1 MKKDKN
7 KEKDTM
13 TFSEDIPQ
21 NTKKTIKRLMSQLKT
36 QSKKLI
42 IVGISSLLSSAAYAI
57 IPLIV
62 GSAINNLVKA
72 IRNFDGS
79 VSVLSMVTDALAMP
93 VLMLVLASIFSS
105 FLSYVQQYIIS
116 SIGENLTLSLRK
128 EISKKLNRLPLKY
141 FDSHK
146 TGDIMSRVTNDLEKV
161 SLVMQVGFM
170 QFISSCF
177 TIVLTIISMLIL
189 NLKLSL
195 LIFIFLG
202 ISASATN
209 YVSSLSQR
217 YYAEN
222 YAAMGDLS
230 GKIEEVYSGNR
241 IIKVFNKQEDI
252 IEEVTELNK
261 KQFEAN
267 RRAQFVDFA
276 IYPTI
281 RFLSQLGFVT
291 TAIVGGIMTLNGQ
304 ISLGGIMTLNG
315 QISLGG
321 IQAFLQYVNQV
332 SEPVTQASY
341 VIMSLQSA
349 IAGAERVFELLDEE
363 EEISDNKFNE
373 LSFNEHPISM
383 GKVDFKNVK
392 FGYTAEKTLIKDLN
406 LEVKPN
412 EMVAIV
418 GPTGGGKTTLINLI
432 MRFYELNEGTISI
445 DGINI
450 KDIPRNT
457 LRRQIGM
464 VLQDT
469 WLFEGTIAEN
479 IAYGRMDATREEI
492 IAAAKAASCDHF
504 IRTLEHGYDTVISSE
519 TSNVSQGQMQLLTIA
534 RAMLTNPTI
543 MILDEATSSVDTR
556 TEVEIQK
563 ALSRLM
569 KDKTSFVIAH
579 RLSTIQNADMILV
592 VKDGDI
598 VERGNH
604 ENLLAQNGFYASL
617 YYSQFEVAN

>member
-7 KEKDTM
+7 IEKDT
-13 TFSEDIPQ
+13 TIFSEDIPQ
-21 NTKKTIKRLMSQLKT
+21 NTKKTIKRLMRRLKT
-36 QSKKLI
+36 QNKKLI
-42 IVGISSLLSSAAYAI
+42 FVGISALFSSASYAI
-57 IPLIV
+57 MPLIV
-62 GSAINNLVKA
+62 GSAINNLVNA

-79 VSVLSMVTDALAMP
+79 VSVLSMVTNALAMP
-93 VLMLVLASIFSS
+93 VLMLVLTSIISS

-189 NLKLSL
+189 NQKLSL

-202 ISASATN
+202 ISAIATN

-281 RFLSQLGFVT
+281 RFLSQLGFVA
-291 TAIVGGIMTLNGQ
+291 TAIV
-304 ISLGGIMTLNG
+304 GGIMTLNG

-349 IAGAERVFELLDEE
+349 IAGAERVFDLLDEE
-363 EEISDNKFNE
+363 EEISDNKINE

-598 VERGNH
+598 VEKGNH

>member
-7 KEKDTM
+7 KNTKA
-13 TFSEDIPQ
+13 FSEDIPK
-21 NTKKTIKRLMSQLKT
+21 NTKKTIKRLMKRLKT
-36 QSKKLI
+36 QNKKLI
-42 IVGISSLLSSAAYAI
+42 IVGMLVLLSSVFYAV
-57 IPLIV
+57 IPLMV
-62 GSAINNLVKA
+62 GLAINNLVYA
-72 IRNFDGS
+72 ISNFDKS
-79 VSVLSMVTDALAMP
+79 VSVVSIVTKALSMP
-93 VLMLVLASIFSS
+93 VLTLVIISMVNS
-105 FLSYVQQYIIS
+105 FLSYIQQYIVS
-116 SIGENLTLSLRK
+116 SVGENLTLSLRK
-128 EISKKLNRLPLKY
+128 DISKKINKLPLKY

-146 TGDIMSRVTNDLEKV
+146 KGDVMSRVTNDLEKV

-177 TIVLTIISMLIL
+177 TIILTIISMLIL

-195 LIFIFLG
+195 IIFIFIG
-202 ISASATN
+202 ISAIATN

-217 YYAEN
+217 YYAYN
-222 YAAMGDLS
+222 FDAMGQLS

-241 IIKVFNKQEDI
+241 IIKIFNQQEDI
-252 IEEVTELNK
+252 IQEVTELNK

-267 RRAQFVDFA
+267 RKAQFVDFA

-281 RFLSQLGFVT
+281 RLLSQLGFVA
-291 TAIVGGIMTLNGQ
+291 TAIIGGIMTLNGH
-304 ISLGGIMTLNG
+304 ISLGA
-315 QISLGG
+315 

-363 EEISDNKFNE
+363 EEIADIKINKS
-373 LSFNEHPISM
+373 LFNEHTISK

-392 FGYTAEKTLIKDLN
+392 FGYTDEKTLIKNLN

-412 EMVAIV
+412 EIVAIV

-432 MRFYELNEGTISI
+432 MRFYELNGGYISI

-450 KDIPRNT
+450 NEIPRNT

-479 IAYGRMDATREEI
+479 IAYGNRDATREEI
-492 IAAAKAASCDHF
+492 IAAAKAACCDHF
-504 IRTLEHGYDTVISSE
+504 IRTLEHGYDTVISGE
-519 TSNVSQGQMQLLTIA
+519 TSNISQGQMQLLTIA

-598 VERGNH
+598 VERGSH
-604 ENLLAQNGFYASL
+604 DNLIEQNGFYASL

>member
-1 MKKDKN
+1 MKKDKVV
-7 KEKDTM
+7 
-13 TFSEDIPQ
+13 FSEDIPQ
-21 NTKKTIKRLMSQLKT
+21 NTKKTIKRLIKALKV
-36 QSKKLI
+36 QNKKLI
-42 IVGISSLLSSAAYAI
+42 IVGILTIFSSIFYTI
-57 IPLIV
+57 IPLMI
-62 GSAINNLVKA
+62 GLAINNLVSA
-72 IRNFDGS
+72 ISNFDKS
-79 VSVLSMVTDALAMP
+79 TNILEVVVQALTKP
-93 VLMLVLASIFSS
+93 ILVLILISIISS
-105 FLSYVQQYIIS
+105 ILSYIQQYIIS
-116 SIGENLTLSLRK
+116 SVGENLTLSLR
-128 EISKKLNRLPLKY
+128 EDISKKINKLPLKH

-146 TGDIMSRVTNDLEKV
+146 KGDVMSRVTNDLEKV

-177 TIVLTIISMLIL
+177 TIIFTIISMLIL
-189 NLKLSL
+189 NVKLSL
-195 LIFIFLG
+195 LIFIFIG
-202 ISASATN
+202 ISSIATN
-209 YVSSLSQR
+209 YVSKLSQR
-217 YYAEN
+217 YYAYN
-222 YAAMGDLS
+222 FNAMGQLS
-230 GKIEEVYSGNR
+230 GKIEEVYSGNN
-241 IIKVFNKQEDI
+241 IIKIFNKQNDV

-267 RRAQFVDFA
+267 KRAQFVDFA

-281 RFLSQLGFVT
+281 RFLNQLGFVV
-291 TAIVGGIMTLNGQ
+291 TAIVGGIMT
-304 ISLGGIMTLNG
+304 ING

-332 SEPVTQASY
+332 SEPITQASY

-363 EEISDNKFNE
+363 EEIADSKLNE
-373 LSFNEHPISM
+373 SLLDKCPISK
-383 GKVDFKNVK
+383 GKVEFKNVK
-392 FGYTAEKTLIKDLN
+392 FGYTDEKTLIKNLN
-406 LEVKPN
+406 LQVNPN

-432 MRFYELNEGTISI
+432 MRFYELKAGSILI
-445 DGINI
+445 DGVNI
-450 KDIPRNT
+450 KEIPRNI

-479 IAYGRMDATREEI
+479 IAYGNRDATREEI
-492 IAAAKAASCDHF
+492 IAAAKAACCDHF

-519 TSNVSQGQMQLLTIA
+519 TANISQGQMQLLTIA

-556 TEVEIQK
+556 TEIEIQK

-598 VERGNH
+598 VERGIH
-604 ENLLAQNGFYASL
+604 KTLLEQNGFYASL

>member
-1 MKKDKN
+1 MKKDK
-7 KEKDTM
+7 KKKKDTKA
-13 TFSEDIPQ
+13 FSEDIPK
-21 NTKKTIKRLMSQLKT
+21 NTKKTIKRLMERLKT
-36 QSKKLI
+36 QNKKLI
-42 IVGISSLLSSAAYAI
+42 IVGILVLLSSVFYAV
-57 IPLIV
+57 IPLMV
-62 GSAINNLVKA
+62 GLAINNLVYA
-72 IRNFDGS
+72 ISNFDKSES
-79 VSVLSMVTDALAMP
+79 VVSIVTQALAMP
-93 VLMLVLASIFSS
+93 VLTLVIISMINS
-105 FLSYVQQYIIS
+105 FLSYIQQYIVS
-116 SIGENLTLSLRK
+116 SVGENLTLSLRND
-128 EISKKLNRLPLKY
+128 ISKKINKLPLKY

-146 TGDIMSRVTNDLEKV
+146 KGDVMSRVTNDLEKV

-177 TIVLTIISMLIL
+177 TIILTIISMIIL
-189 NLKLSL
+189 NLRLSL
-195 LIFIFLG
+195 IIFIFIG
-202 ISASATN
+202 ISAIATN

-217 YYAEN
+217 YYAYN
-222 YAAMGDLS
+222 FHAMGQLS

-241 IIKVFNKQEDI
+241 IIKIFNQQEDI
-252 IEEVTELNK
+252 IQEVTELNK

-267 RRAQFVDFA
+267 RKAQFVDFA

-281 RFLSQLGFVT
+281 RLLSQLGFVA
-291 TAIVGGIMTLNGQ
+291 TAIIGGIMTLNGH
-304 ISLGGIMTLNG
+304 ISLGA
-315 QISLGG
+315 

-363 EEISDNKFNE
+363 EEIADIKINQS
-373 LSFNEHPISM
+373 LFNEHTISK

-392 FGYTAEKTLIKDLN
+392 FGYTDEKTLIKNLN

-412 EMVAIV
+412 EIVAIV

-432 MRFYELNEGTISI
+432 MRFYELNGGYISI

-450 KDIPRNT
+450 NEIPRNT

-479 IAYGRMDATREEI
+479 IAYGNRDATREEI
-492 IAAAKAASCDHF
+492 IAAAKAACCDHF
-504 IRTLEHGYDTVISSE
+504 IRTLEHGYDTVISGE
-519 TSNVSQGQMQLLTIA
+519 TSNISQGQMQLLTIA

-598 VERGNH
+598 VERGSH
-604 ENLLAQNGFYASL
+604 DNLIEQNGFYASL

>member
-21 NTKKTIKRLMSQLKT
+21 NTKKTIKRLMRQLKT
-36 QSKKLI
+36 QNKKLI
-42 IVGISSLLSSAAYAI
+42 FVGISALLSSAAYAI

-177 TIVLTIISMLIL
+177 TIVLTIILMLIL

-195 LIFIFLG
+195 LIFIVLG
-202 ISASATN
+202 ISAIATN

-291 TAIVGGIMTLNGQ
+291 TAIV
-304 ISLGGIMTLNG
+304 GGIMTLNG

-617 YYSQFEVAN
+617 YNSQFEVAN

>member
-202 ISASATN
+202 ISAIATN

-291 TAIVGGIMTLNGQ
+291 TAIV
-304 ISLGGIMTLNG
+304 GGIMTLNG

-563 ALSRLM
+563 VLSRLM

>member
-1 MKKDKN
+1 MKKNKKKDAMLVNNDVPKN
-7 KEKDTM
+7 AKR
-13 TFSEDIPQ
+13 
-21 NTKKTIKRLMSQLKT
+21 TIKRLLIRLKP
-36 QSKKLI
+36 QNKKLI
-42 IVGISSLLSSAAYAI
+42 VVGISSLLSSASYAV
-57 IPLIV
+57 IPLMIGV
-62 GSAINNLVKA
+62 AINNLVSA
-72 IRNFDGS
+72 ISKFDGS
-79 VSVLSMVTDALAMP
+79 VSILSAVTNALAMP
-93 VLMLVLASIFSS
+93 VFMLVLISIVSS
-105 FLSYVQQYIIS
+105 LLSYVQQYIIA

-128 EISKKLNRLPLKY
+128 EISEKINKLPLKY

-146 TGDIMSRVTNDLEKV
+146 TGDVMSRVTTDLEKV

-177 TIVLTIISMLIL
+177 TIIFTIVSMLVL
-189 NLKLSL
+189 NIKLSL
-195 LIFIFLG
+195 LIFAFIG
-202 ISASATN
+202 ISAIATN
-209 YVSSLSQR
+209 YVSRLSQR

-222 YAAMGDLS
+222 FAAMGDLS

-241 IIKVFNKQEDI
+241 IIKVFNQQEDI
-252 IEEVTELNK
+252 IEEVSRLNK

-267 RRAQFVDFA
+267 RKAQFVDFA
-276 IYPTI
+276 IYPII
-281 RFLSQLGFVT
+281 RFLSQLGFVA
-291 TAIVGGIMTLNGQ
+291 TAII
-304 ISLGGIMTLNG
+304 GGIMTLNG

-349 IAGAERVFELLDEE
+349 IAGAERVFKLLDEE
-363 EEISDNKFNE
+363 EEIVDSNNNVLPEFK
-373 LSFNEHPISM
+373 
-383 GKVDFKNVK
+383 GKVTFENVK
-392 FGYTAEKTLIKDLN
+392 FGYTENKTLIKNLN

-432 MRFYELNEGTISI
+432 MRFYELNGGSISI
-445 DGINI
+445 DNVNI
-450 KDIPRNT
+450 KEFSRSAV
-457 LRRQIGM
+457 RKEIGM

-469 WLFEGTIAEN
+469 WLFKGTIAEN
-479 IAYGRMDATREEI
+479 IAYGKMDASREEI
-492 IAAAKAASCDHF
+492 ITAAKAACCDHF
-504 IRTLEHGYDTVISSE
+504 IRTLPEGYDTIISSE

-534 RAMLTNPTI
+534 RAMLTDPTI

-569 KDKTSFVIAH
+569 KNRTSFIIAH

-598 VERGNH
+598 IEKGNH
-604 ENLLAQNGFYASL
+604 ESLLEQNGFYSSL
-617 YYSQFEVAN
+617 YYSQFEAAN

>member
-7 KEKDTM
+7 TKA
-13 TFSEDIPQ
+13 FSEDIPK
-21 NTKKTIKRLMSQLKT
+21 NTKKTIKRLMKRLKT
-36 QSKKLI
+36 QNKKLI
-42 IVGISSLLSSAAYAI
+42 IVGILVLLSSVFYAV
-57 IPLIV
+57 IPLMV
-62 GSAINNLVKA
+62 GLAINNLVYA
-72 IRNFDGS
+72 ISNFDKS
-79 VSVLSMVTDALAMP
+79 VSVVSIVTKALSMP
-93 VLMLVLASIFSS
+93 VLTLVIISMVNS
-105 FLSYVQQYIIS
+105 FLSYIQQYIVS
-116 SIGENLTLSLRK
+116 SVGENLTLSLRK
-128 EISKKLNRLPLKY
+128 DISKKINKLPLKY

-146 TGDIMSRVTNDLEKV
+146 KGDVMSRVTNDLEKV

-177 TIVLTIISMLIL
+177 TIILTIISMLIL

-195 LIFIFLG
+195 IIFIFIG
-202 ISASATN
+202 ISAIATN

-217 YYAEN
+217 YYAYN
-222 YAAMGDLS
+222 FDAMGQLS

-241 IIKVFNKQEDI
+241 IIKIFNQQEDI
-252 IEEVTELNK
+252 IQEVTELNK

-267 RRAQFVDFA
+267 RKAQFVDFA

-281 RFLSQLGFVT
+281 RLLSQLGFVA
-291 TAIVGGIMTLNGQ
+291 TAIIGGIMTLNGH
-304 ISLGGIMTLNG
+304 ISLGA
-315 QISLGG
+315 

-363 EEISDNKFNE
+363 EEVADIKINESLFNE
-373 LSFNEHPISM
+373 NTISK

-392 FGYTAEKTLIKDLN
+392 FGYTDEKTLIKNLN

-412 EMVAIV
+412 EIVAIV

-432 MRFYELNEGTISI
+432 MRFYELNGGYISI

-450 KDIPRNT
+450 NEIPRNT

-479 IAYGRMDATREEI
+479 IAYGNRDATREEI
-492 IAAAKAASCDHF
+492 IAAAKAACCDHF
-504 IRTLEHGYDTVISSE
+504 IRTLEHGYDTVISGE
-519 TSNVSQGQMQLLTIA
+519 TSNISQGQMQLLTIA

-598 VERGNH
+598 VERGSHN
-604 ENLLAQNGFYASL
+604 NLIEQKGFYASL

>member
-1 MKKDKN
+1 MKKDKKKN
-7 KEKDTM
+7 SDTLS
-13 TFSEDIPQ
+13 FSEDIPQ
-21 NTKKTIKRLMSQLKT
+21 NTKKTIKRLMSHLAPQK
-36 QSKKLI
+36 KKLM
-42 IVGISSLLSSAAYAI
+42 IVGVSALISSSAYAAM
-57 IPLIV
+57 PLMV
-62 GSAINNLVKA
+62 GVAIDNLVNV
-72 IRNFDGS
+72 IRSFDGS
-79 VSVLSMVTDALAMP
+79 VSVLSAVTNALAIP
-93 VLMLVLASIFSS
+93 VLLLILASIASS
-105 FLSYVQQYIIS
+105 LLSYMQQYIIA
-116 SIGENLTLSLRK
+116 SIGENLTLSLRQD
-128 EISKKLNRLPLKY
+128 ISEKINKLPLRY

-146 TGDIMSRVTNDLEKV
+146 TGDVMSRVTNDLEKV
-161 SLVMQVGFM
+161 SMVMQVGFM

-177 TIVLTIISMLIL
+177 TIILTIIAMVIL
-189 NLKLSL
+189 NPKLAL
-195 LIFIFLG
+195 LVLIFVS
-202 ISASATN
+202 ISAIATN
-209 YVSSLSQR
+209 FVSQLSQR

-222 YAAMGDLS
+222 FDAMGALS

-241 IIKVFNKQEDI
+241 IIKVFNQQSDV
-252 IEEVTELNK
+252 IEEISQLNH

-267 RRAQFVDFA
+267 RKAQFVDFA

-281 RFLSQLGFVT
+281 RLLNQLGFVA
-291 TAIVGGIMTLNGQ
+291 TAIVGGIMTL
-304 ISLGGIMTLNG
+304 SG

-332 SEPVTQASY
+332 SEPVTQAAY

-363 EEISDNKFNE
+363 EEITDNASSTF
-373 LSFNEHPISM
+373 PISN
-383 GKVDFKNVK
+383 GRVTFENVK
-392 FGYTAEKTLIKDLN
+392 FGYTPERTLIKNLN

-432 MRFYELNEGTISI
+432 MRFYELNGGLISI
-445 DGINI
+445 DGVNI
-450 KDIPRNT
+450 TEISRST

-479 IAYGRMDATREEI
+479 IAYGKMDATREESV
-492 IAAAKAASCDHF
+492 AAAKAACCDHF
-504 IRTLEHGYDTVISSE
+504 IRTLPQGYDTIISSE

-534 RAMLTNPTI
+534 RAMMTNPTI

-556 TEVEIQK
+556 TEVELQK
-563 ALSRLM
+563 ALTKLM

>member
-1 MKKDKN
+1 MKKDKKKN
-7 KEKDTM
+7 SDTLS
-13 TFSEDIPQ
+13 FSEDIPQ
-21 NTKKTIKRLMSQLKT
+21 NTKKTIKRLMSHLAPQK
-36 QSKKLI
+36 KKLM
-42 IVGISSLLSSAAYAI
+42 IVGVSALLSSATYAVM
-57 IPLIV
+57 PLMV
-62 GSAINNLVKA
+62 GAAIDNLVNA
-72 IRNFDGS
+72 IRSFDGS
-79 VSVLSMVTDALAMP
+79 VSVLSMVTNALAIP
-93 VLMLVLASIFSS
+93 VLLLILASIASS
-105 FLSYVQQYIIS
+105 LLSYMQQYIIA
-116 SIGENLTLSLRK
+116 SIGENLTLSLRRD
-128 EISKKLNRLPLKY
+128 ISEKINKLPLRY

-146 TGDIMSRVTNDLEKV
+146 TGDVMSRVTNDLEKV
-161 SLVMQVGFM
+161 SVVMQVGFM

-177 TIVLTIISMLIL
+177 TIILTIIAMVIL
-189 NLKLSL
+189 NPKLSL
-195 LIFIFLG
+195 LVLIFVG
-202 ISASATN
+202 ISAITTN
-209 YVSSLSQR
+209 FLSKLSQC

-222 YAAMGDLS
+222 FATMGALS

-241 IIKVFNKQEDI
+241 IIKVFNQQSDV
-252 IEEVTELNK
+252 IEEISQLNH

-267 RRAQFVDFA
+267 RKAQFVDYA

-281 RFLSQLGFVT
+281 RLLNQLGFVA
-291 TAIVGGIMTLNGQ
+291 TAIVGGIMTL
-304 ISLGGIMTLNG
+304 SG

-332 SEPVTQASY
+332 SEPVTLAAY

-363 EEISDNKFNE
+363 EEITDNASSTF
-373 LSFNEHPISM
+373 PISN
-383 GKVDFKNVK
+383 GRVTFKNVK
-392 FGYTAEKTLIKDLN
+392 FGYTPERTLIKNLN

-432 MRFYELNEGTISI
+432 MRFYELNGGLISI
-445 DGINI
+445 DGVNI
-450 KDIPRNT
+450 TGISRSA

-479 IAYGRMDATREEI
+479 IAYGKMDATREEI
-492 IAAAKAASCDHF
+492 VAAAKAACCDHF
-504 IRTLEHGYDTVISSE
+504 IRTLPQGYDTVISSE

-563 ALSRLM
+563 ALTRLM
-569 KDKTSFVIAH
+569 KNKTSFVIAH

-592 VKDGDI
+592 VRDGDI

-604 ENLLAQNGFYASL
+604 ESLLAQYGFYASL

>member
-1 MKKDKN
+1 MKKDKD
-7 KEKDTM
+7 KVV
-13 TFSEDIPQ
+13 FSEDIPQ
-21 NTKKTIKRLMSQLKT
+21 NTKKTIKRLIKALKV
-36 QSKKLI
+36 QNKKLI
-42 IVGISSLLSSAAYAI
+42 IVGILTIFSSMFYTI
-57 IPLIV
+57 IPLMI
-62 GSAINNLVKA
+62 GLAINNLVSA
-72 IRNFDGS
+72 ISNFDKS
-79 VSVLSMVTDALAMP
+79 TNILEVVVQALTKP
-93 VLMLVLASIFSS
+93 ILVLILISIISS
-105 FLSYVQQYIIS
+105 ILSYIQQYIIS
-116 SIGENLTLSLRK
+116 SVGENLTLSLR
-128 EISKKLNRLPLKY
+128 EDISKKINKLPLKY

-146 TGDIMSRVTNDLEKV
+146 KGDVMSRVTNDLEKV

-177 TIVLTIISMLIL
+177 TIIFTIISMLIL
-189 NLKLSL
+189 NVKLSL
-195 LIFIFLG
+195 LIFIFIG
-202 ISASATN
+202 ISSIATN
-209 YVSSLSQR
+209 YVSKLSQR
-217 YYAEN
+217 YYAYN
-222 YAAMGDLS
+222 FNAMGQLS
-230 GKIEEVYSGNR
+230 GKIEEVYSGNN
-241 IIKVFNKQEDI
+241 IIKIFNKQNDV

-267 RRAQFVDFA
+267 KRAQFVDFA

-281 RFLSQLGFVT
+281 RFLNQLGFVV
-291 TAIVGGIMTLNGQ
+291 TAIVGGIMT
-304 ISLGGIMTLNG
+304 ING

-332 SEPVTQASY
+332 SEPITQASY

-363 EEISDNKFNE
+363 EEIADSKLNE
-373 LSFNEHPISM
+373 SLLDKCPISK
-383 GKVDFKNVK
+383 GKVEFKNVK
-392 FGYTAEKTLIKDLN
+392 FGYTDEKTLIKNLN

-432 MRFYELNEGTISI
+432 MRFYELKAGSILI
-445 DGINI
+445 DGVNI
-450 KDIPRNT
+450 KEIPRNI

-479 IAYGRMDATREEI
+479 IAYGKMDATREEI
-492 IAAAKAASCDHF
+492 IAAAKAACCDHF

-519 TSNVSQGQMQLLTIA
+519 TANISQGQMQLLTIA

-556 TEVEIQK
+556 TEIEIQK

-598 VERGNH
+598 VERGTH
-604 ENLLAQNGFYASL
+604 KTLLEQNGFYASL

>member
-7 KEKDTM
+7 TKA
-13 TFSEDIPQ
+13 FSEDIPK
-21 NTKKTIKRLMSQLKT
+21 NTKKTIKRLMKRLKT
-36 QSKKLI
+36 QNKKLI
-42 IVGISSLLSSAAYAI
+42 IVGILVLLSSVFYAV
-57 IPLIV
+57 IPLMV
-62 GSAINNLVKA
+62 GLAINNLVYA
-72 IRNFDGS
+72 ISNFDKS
-79 VSVLSMVTDALAMP
+79 VSVVSIVTKALSMP
-93 VLMLVLASIFSS
+93 VLTLVIISMVNS
-105 FLSYVQQYIIS
+105 FLSYIQQYIVS
-116 SIGENLTLSLRK
+116 SVGENLTLSLRK
-128 EISKKLNRLPLKY
+128 DISKKINKLPLKY

-146 TGDIMSRVTNDLEKV
+146 KGDVMSRVTNDLEKV

-177 TIVLTIISMLIL
+177 TIILTIISMLIL

-195 LIFIFLG
+195 IIFIFIG
-202 ISASATN
+202 ISAIATN

-217 YYAEN
+217 YYAYN
-222 YAAMGDLS
+222 FDAMGQLS

-241 IIKVFNKQEDI
+241 IIKIFNQQEDI
-252 IEEVTELNK
+252 IQEVTELNK

-267 RRAQFVDFA
+267 RKAQFVDFA

-281 RFLSQLGFVT
+281 RLLSQLGFVA
-291 TAIVGGIMTLNGQ
+291 TAIIGGIMTLNGH
-304 ISLGGIMTLNG
+304 ISLGA
-315 QISLGG
+315 

-363 EEISDNKFNE
+363 EEIADIKINESLFNE
-373 LSFNEHPISM
+373 NTISK

-392 FGYTAEKTLIKDLN
+392 FGYTDEKTLIKNLN

-412 EMVAIV
+412 EIVAIV

-432 MRFYELNEGTISI
+432 MRFYELNGGYISI

-450 KDIPRNT
+450 NEIPRNT

-479 IAYGRMDATREEI
+479 IAYGNRDATREEI
-492 IAAAKAASCDHF
+492 IAAAKAACCDHF
-504 IRTLEHGYDTVISSE
+504 IRTLEHGYDTVISGE
-519 TSNVSQGQMQLLTIA
+519 TSNISQGQMQLLTIA

-598 VERGNH
+598 VERGSHN
-604 ENLLAQNGFYASL
+604 NLIEQNGFYASL

>member
-7 KEKDTM
+7 KKKHTKA
-13 TFSEDIPQ
+13 FSEDIPK
-21 NTKKTIKRLMSQLKT
+21 NTKKTIKRLMERLKT
-36 QSKKLI
+36 QNKKLI
-42 IVGISSLLSSAAYAI
+42 IVGILVLLSSVFYAV
-57 IPLIV
+57 IPLMV
-62 GSAINNLVKA
+62 GLAINNLVYA
-72 IRNFDGS
+72 ISNFDKS
-79 VSVLSMVTDALAMP
+79 VSVVSIVTQALAMP
-93 VLMLVLASIFSS
+93 VLTLVIISMINS
-105 FLSYVQQYIIS
+105 FLSYIQQYIVS
-116 SIGENLTLSLRK
+116 SVGENLTLSLRND
-128 EISKKLNRLPLKY
+128 ISKKINKLPLKY

-146 TGDIMSRVTNDLEKV
+146 KGDVMSRVTNDLEKV

-177 TIVLTIISMLIL
+177 TIILTIISMIIL

-195 LIFIFLG
+195 VIFIFIG
-202 ISASATN
+202 ISAIATN

-217 YYAEN
+217 YYAYN
-222 YAAMGDLS
+222 FDAMGQLS

-241 IIKVFNKQEDI
+241 IIKIFNQQEDI
-252 IEEVTELNK
+252 IQEVTELNK

-267 RRAQFVDFA
+267 RKAQFVDFA

-281 RFLSQLGFVT
+281 RLLSQLGFVA
-291 TAIVGGIMTLNGQ
+291 TAIIGGIMTLNGH
-304 ISLGGIMTLNG
+304 ISLGA
-315 QISLGG
+315 

-363 EEISDNKFNE
+363 EEIADIKINQS
-373 LSFNEHPISM
+373 LFNEHNISR
-383 GKVDFKNVK
+383 GRVDFKNVK
-392 FGYTAEKTLIKDLN
+392 FGYTDEKTLIKNLN

-412 EMVAIV
+412 EIVAIV
-418 GPTGGGKTTLINLI
+418 GSTGGGKTTLINLI
-432 MRFYELNEGTISI
+432 MRFYELNGGYISI

-450 KDIPRNT
+450 NEIPRNT

-479 IAYGRMDATREEI
+479 IAYGNRDATREEI
-492 IAAAKAASCDHF
+492 IAAAKAACCDHF
-504 IRTLEHGYDTVISSE
+504 IRTLEHGYDTVISGE
-519 TSNVSQGQMQLLTIA
+519 TSNISQGQMQLLTIA

-598 VERGNH
+598 VERGSHN
-604 ENLLAQNGFYASL
+604 NLIEQNGFYASL

>member
-7 KEKDTM
+7 KKKHTKA
-13 TFSEDIPQ
+13 FSEDIPK
-21 NTKKTIKRLMSQLKT
+21 NTKKTIKRLMERLKT
-36 QSKKLI
+36 QNKKLI
-42 IVGISSLLSSAAYAI
+42 IVGILVLLSSVFYAV
-57 IPLIV
+57 IPLMV
-62 GSAINNLVKA
+62 GLAINNLVYA
-72 IRNFDGS
+72 ISNFDKS
-79 VSVLSMVTDALAMP
+79 VSVVSIVTQALAMP
-93 VLMLVLASIFSS
+93 VLTLVIISMINS
-105 FLSYVQQYIIS
+105 FLSYIQQYIVS
-116 SIGENLTLSLRK
+116 SVGENLTLSLRND
-128 EISKKLNRLPLKY
+128 ISKKINKLPLKY

-146 TGDIMSRVTNDLEKV
+146 KGDVMSRVTNDLEKV

-177 TIVLTIISMLIL
+177 TIILTIISMIIL

-195 LIFIFLG
+195 VIFIFIG
-202 ISASATN
+202 ISAIATN

-217 YYAEN
+217 YYAYN
-222 YAAMGDLS
+222 FDAMGQLS

-241 IIKVFNKQEDI
+241 IIKIFNQQEDI
-252 IEEVTELNK
+252 IQEVTELNK

-267 RRAQFVDFA
+267 RKAQFVDFA

-281 RFLSQLGFVT
+281 RLLSQLGFVA
-291 TAIVGGIMTLNGQ
+291 TAIIGGIMTLNGH
-304 ISLGGIMTLNG
+304 ISLGA
-315 QISLGG
+315 

-363 EEISDNKFNE
+363 EEIADIKINQS
-373 LSFNEHPISM
+373 LFNEHNISR
-383 GKVDFKNVK
+383 GRVDFKNVK
-392 FGYTAEKTLIKDLN
+392 FGYTDEKTLIKNLN

-412 EMVAIV
+412 EIVAIV

-432 MRFYELNEGTISI
+432 MRFYELNGGYISI

-450 KDIPRNT
+450 NEIPRNT

-479 IAYGRMDATREEI
+479 IAYGNRDATREEI
-492 IAAAKAASCDHF
+492 IAAAKAACCNHF
-504 IRTLEHGYDTVISSE
+504 IRTLEHGYDTVISGE
-519 TSNVSQGQMQLLTIA
+519 TSNISQGQMQLLTIA

-598 VERGNH
+598 VERGSHN
-604 ENLLAQNGFYASL
+604 NLIEQNGFYASL

>member
-1 MKKDKN
+1 MKKNKN
-7 KEKDTM
+7 TKTETVV
-13 TFSEDIPQ
+13 FSEDIPK
-21 NTKKTIKRLMSQLKT
+21 NTKQTIRRLMKALKSQNK
-36 QSKKLI
+36 QLI
-42 IVGISSLLSSAAYAI
+42 IVGILALLSSIFYAI
-57 IPLIV
+57 MPLIIGV
-62 GSAINNLVKA
+62 AIDNLVKA
-72 IRNFDGS
+72 INNFDES
-79 VSVLSMVTDALAMP
+79 VSVLSSVTQALTMP
-93 VLMLVLASIFSS
+93 VLILVIISIVNS
-105 FLSYVQQYIIS
+105 FLAYIQQYIIS
-116 SIGENLTLSLRK
+116 SVGENLTLSLRK
-128 EISKKLNRLPLKY
+128 DISQKINKLPLKY

-146 TGDIMSRVTNDLEKV
+146 KGDVMSRVTTDLEKV

-177 TIVLTIISMLIL
+177 TIIFTIISMLIL
-189 NLKLSL
+189 NVKLSL
-195 LIFIFLG
+195 LVFIFIG
-202 ISASATN
+202 IGAIATN

-217 YYAEN
+217 YYAYN
-222 YAAMGDLS
+222 FDAIGDLS

-241 IIKVFNKQEDI
+241 IIKIFNQQESI
-252 IEEVTELNK
+252 IQEVTELNK

-267 RRAQFVDFA
+267 RKAQFIDFA

-281 RFLSQLGFVT
+281 RLLNQLGFIA
-291 TAIVGGIMTLNGQ
+291 TAIVGGIMALNGH
-304 ISLGGIMTLNG
+304 
-315 QISLGG
+315 ISLGG

-363 EEISDNKFNE
+363 EEVADNQ
-373 LSFNEHPISM
+373 LSGFSFDEHPISE

-392 FGYTAEKTLIKDLN
+392 FGYTDEKTLIKNLN
-406 LEVKPN
+406 LEVKAN

-432 MRFYELNEGTISI
+432 MRFYELNGGTISI
-445 DGINI
+445 DGVNINE
-450 KDIPRNT
+450 IPRNI

-479 IAYGRMDATREEI
+479 IAYGKMDATREEI
-492 IAAAKAASCDHF
+492 IAAAKAACCDHF

-519 TSNVSQGQMQLLTIA
+519 TSNISQGQMQLLTIA
-534 RAMLTNPTI
+534 RAMLTNPTV

-598 VERGNH
+598 VERGTH
-604 ENLLAQNGFYASL
+604 QSLLEQKGFYSSL

>member
-1 MKKDKN
+1 MKKDKKKN
-7 KEKDTM
+7 SDTLS
-13 TFSEDIPQ
+13 FSEDIPQ
-21 NTKKTIKRLMSQLKT
+21 NTKKTIKRLMSHLAPQK
-36 QSKKLI
+36 KKLM
-42 IVGISSLLSSAAYAI
+42 IVGVSALLNSTAYAAM
-57 IPLIV
+57 PLMV
-62 GSAINNLVKA
+62 GVAIDNLVNV
-72 IRNFDGS
+72 IRSFDGS
-79 VSVLSMVTDALAMP
+79 VSVLSVVTNALAIP
-93 VLMLVLASIFSS
+93 VLLLILATIASS
-105 FLSYVQQYIIS
+105 LLSYMQQYIIA
-116 SIGENLTLSLRK
+116 SIGENLTLSLRRD
-128 EISKKLNRLPLKY
+128 ISEKINKLPLRY

-146 TGDIMSRVTNDLEKV
+146 TGDVMSRVTNDLEKV
-161 SLVMQVGFM
+161 SMVMQVGFM

-177 TIVLTIISMLIL
+177 TIILTIIAMVIL
-189 NLKLSL
+189 NPKLAL
-195 LIFIFLG
+195 LVLIFVG
-202 ISASATN
+202 ISAIATN
-209 YVSSLSQR
+209 FVSQLSQR

-222 YAAMGDLS
+222 FAVMGALS

-241 IIKVFNKQEDI
+241 IIKVFNQQSDV
-252 IEEVTELNK
+252 IEEISQLNH

-267 RRAQFVDFA
+267 RKAQFVDFA

-281 RFLSQLGFVT
+281 RLLNQLGFVA
-291 TAIVGGIMTLNGQ
+291 TAIVGGIMTL
-304 ISLGGIMTLNG
+304 SG

-332 SEPVTQASY
+332 SEPVTQAAY

-363 EEISDNKFNE
+363 EEITDNASSTF
-373 LSFNEHPISM
+373 PISN
-383 GKVDFKNVK
+383 GRVTFENVK
-392 FGYTAEKTLIKDLN
+392 FGYTPERTLIKNLN

-432 MRFYELNEGTISI
+432 MRFYELNGGLISI
-445 DGINI
+445 DGVNI
-450 KDIPRNT
+450 TEISRST

-479 IAYGRMDATREEI
+479 IAYGKMDATREEI
-492 IAAAKAASCDHF
+492 VAAAKAACCDHF
-504 IRTLEHGYDTVISSE
+504 IRTLPQGYDTVISSE
-519 TSNVSQGQMQLLTIA
+519 ASNVSQGQMQLLTIA
-534 RAMLTNPTI
+534 RAMMTNPTI

-563 ALSRLM
+563 ALTKLM

-592 VKDGDI
+592 VRDGDI

-604 ENLLAQNGFYASL
+604 ESLLAQNGFYASL

>member
-7 KEKDTM
+7 KKKDTM
-13 TFSEDIPQ
+13 VFSEDIPQ
-21 NTKKTIKRLMSQLKT
+21 NTKKTVKRLMRRLKT
-36 QSKKLI
+36 QNKKLI
-42 IVGISSLLSSAAYAI
+42 IVGISALLSSASYAI
-57 IPLIV
+57 MPLMV
-62 GSAINNLVKA
+62 GMAINNLVNA
-72 IRNFDGS
+72 ISSFDGS
-79 VSVLSMVTDALAMP
+79 VSVLSMVTQALAIP
-93 VLMLVLASIFSS
+93 VLMLVLTSIVSS

-128 EISKKLNRLPLKY
+128 DISKKINKLPLKY

-146 TGDIMSRVTNDLEKV
+146 TGDVMSRVTTDLEKV

-189 NLKLSL
+189 SPKLSL
-195 LIFIFLG
+195 LIFIFIG
-202 ISASATN
+202 ISAIATN

-217 YYAEN
+217 YYSDN
-222 YAAMGDLS
+222 FAAMGDLS

-241 IIKVFNKQEDI
+241 IIKVFNQQEDI

-267 RRAQFVDFA
+267 RKAQFVDFA

-281 RFLSQLGFVT
+281 RLLSQLGFVA
-291 TAIVGGIMTLNGQ
+291 TAIV
-304 ISLGGIMTLNG
+304 GGIMTLNG

-363 EEISDNKFNE
+363 EEIADNKFNE
-373 LSFNEHPISM
+373 FSFNKHNISK

-392 FGYTAEKTLIKDLN
+392 FGYTDEKTLIKNLN

-432 MRFYELNEGTISI
+432 MRFYELNGGSISI
-445 DGINI
+445 DGVNINE
-450 KDIPRNT
+450 IPRNT

-479 IAYGRMDATREEI
+479 IAYGEMDATREEI
-492 IAAAKAASCDHF
+492 IDAAKAACCDHF

-598 VERGNH
+598 IERGNH
-604 ENLLAQNGFYASL
+604 ESLLAQNGFYASL

>member
-1 MKKDKN
+1 MEKDK
-7 KEKDTM
+7 EIDIM
-13 TFSEDIPQ
+13 EFHEDIPR
-21 NTKKTIKRLMSQLKT
+21 NTKKTIKRLMIRLSDQK
-36 QSKKLI
+36 KKLI
-42 IVGISSLLSSAAYAI
+42 IVGLSTLLGSASYAVM
-57 IPLIV
+57 PLLV
-62 GSAINNLVKA
+62 GSAIDNLVTA
-72 IRNFDGS
+72 IRSFNGS
-79 VSVLSMVTDALAMP
+79 LSVIKVVTDALFIP
-93 VLMLVLASIFSS
+93 VLMLIGVSIISS
-105 FLSYVQQYIIS
+105 LVSYIQQYIIA
-116 SIGENLTLSLRK
+116 SIGENLTLSLRT
-128 EISKKLNRLPLKY
+128 EISEKINRLPLKH

-146 TGDIMSRVTNDLEKV
+146 TGDVMSRVTTDLEKV
-161 SLVMQVGFM
+161 SQVMQVGFM

-177 TIVLTIISMLIL
+177 TIVLTIIAMLIL
-189 NLKLSL
+189 NPKLSL
-195 LIFIFLG
+195 LIFVFIG
-202 ISASATN
+202 ISAVATN

-217 YYAEN
+217 YYGDN
-222 YAAMGDLS
+222 FAAMGELS

-241 IIKVFNKQEDI
+241 IIKVFNQQEKT
-252 IEEVTELNK
+252 IEEISELNK

-281 RFLSQLGFVT
+281 RLLNQLGFIA
-291 TAIVGGIMTLNGQ
+291 TAIVGGMMAIGGQ
-304 ISLGGIMTLNG
+304 ISLGA
-315 QISLGG
+315 

-332 SEPVTQASY
+332 SEPITQASY
-341 VIMSLQSA
+341 VIMALQSA

-363 EEISDNKFNE
+363 EEISDSKFNE
-373 LSFNEHPISM
+373 ISFKENPITE
-383 GKVDFKNVK
+383 GRVNFENVK
-392 FGYTAEKTLIKDLN
+392 FGYTKEKTLIKDLN

-432 MRFYELNEGTISI
+432 MRFYELNGGSISI
-445 DGINI
+445 DGVNI
-450 KDIPRNT
+450 TEIPRNT

-479 IAYGRMDATREEI
+479 IAYGKMDATREEI
-492 IAAAKAASCDHF
+492 IAAAKAACCDHF
-504 IRTLEHGYDTVISSE
+504 IRTLEHGYDTIISSE
-519 TSNVSQGQMQLLTIA
+519 TANVSQGQMQLLTIA
-534 RAMLTNPTI
+534 RAMLTNPSI

-579 RLSTIQNADMILV
+579 RLSTIQNANMILV

-604 ENLLAQNGFYASL
+604 ESLLEQNGFYASL

>member
-1 MKKDKN
+1 MKKDKK
-7 KEKDTM
+7 KETVV
-13 TFSEDIPQ
+13 FSEDIPK
-21 NTKKTIKRLMSQLKT
+21 NTKKTIRRLMETLKT
-36 QSKKLI
+36 QNKKLI
-42 IVGISSLLSSAAYAI
+42 IVGVLALLSSIFYAV
-57 IPLIV
+57 IPLMV
-62 GSAINNLVKA
+62 GVAINNLVNA
-72 IRNFDGS
+72 INSFDKS
-79 VSVLSMVTDALAMP
+79 VSVLSMVAQALAMP
-93 VLMLVLASIFSS
+93 VLMLVLISIVNS
-105 FLSYVQQYIIS
+105 FLTYIQQYIIS
-116 SIGENLTLSLRK
+116 SVGENLTLSLRK
-128 EISKKLNRLPLKY
+128 DISKKINKLPLKY

-146 TGDIMSRVTNDLEKV
+146 KGDVMSRVTTDLEKV

-177 TIVLTIISMLIL
+177 TIIFTIISMLIL

-195 LIFIFLG
+195 LIFIFIG
-202 ISASATN
+202 ISAIATN

-217 YYAEN
+217 YYAYN
-222 YAAMGDLS
+222 FDAMGELS
-230 GKIEEVYSGNR
+230 GKIEEVYSGNP
-241 IIKVFNKQEDI
+241 IVKIFNQQENVI
-252 IEEVTELNK
+252 QEVTELNK

-267 RRAQFVDFA
+267 RKAQFIDFA

-281 RFLSQLGFVT
+281 RLLNQLGFIA
-291 TAIVGGIMTLNGQ
+291 TAIV
-304 ISLGGIMTLNG
+304 GGIMTLNG

-363 EEISDNKFNE
+363 EEVADNKLNE
-373 LSFNEHPISM
+373 FSFDKNLISK

-392 FGYTAEKTLIKDLN
+392 FGYTDEKTLIKNLN

-432 MRFYELNEGTISI
+432 MRFYELNGGAISI
-445 DGINI
+445 DGVNINE
-450 KDIPRNT
+450 IPRNI

-479 IAYGRMDATREEI
+479 IAYGKMDATREEI
-492 IAAAKAASCDHF
+492 IAAAKAACCDHF

-534 RAMLTNPTI
+534 RAMLTNPTV

-598 VERGNH
+598 
-604 ENLLAQNGFYASL
+604 
-617 YYSQFEVAN
+617 

>member
-1 MKKDKN
+1 MKKDK
-7 KEKDTM
+7 KKKKDTKA
-13 TFSEDIPQ
+13 FSEDIPK
-21 NTKKTIKRLMSQLKT
+21 NTKKTIKRLMERLKT
-36 QSKKLI
+36 QNKKLI
-42 IVGISSLLSSAAYAI
+42 IVGILVLLSSVFYAV
-57 IPLIV
+57 IPLMV
-62 GSAINNLVKA
+62 GLAINNLVYA
-72 IRNFDGS
+72 ISNFDKSES
-79 VSVLSMVTDALAMP
+79 VVSIVTQALAMP
-93 VLMLVLASIFSS
+93 VLTLVIISMINS
-105 FLSYVQQYIIS
+105 FLSYIQQYIVS
-116 SIGENLTLSLRK
+116 SVGENLTLSLRND
-128 EISKKLNRLPLKY
+128 ISKKINKLPLKY

-146 TGDIMSRVTNDLEKV
+146 KGDVMSRVTNDLEKV

-177 TIVLTIISMLIL
+177 TIILTIISMIIL

-195 LIFIFLG
+195 VIFIFIG
-202 ISASATN
+202 ISAIATN

-217 YYAEN
+217 YYAYN
-222 YAAMGDLS
+222 FDAMGQLS

-241 IIKVFNKQEDI
+241 IIKIFNQQEDI
-252 IEEVTELNK
+252 IQEVTELNK

-267 RRAQFVDFA
+267 RKAQFVDFA

-281 RFLSQLGFVT
+281 RLLSQLGFVA
-291 TAIVGGIMTLNGQ
+291 TAIIGGIMTLNGH
-304 ISLGGIMTLNG
+304 ISLGA
-315 QISLGG
+315 

-363 EEISDNKFNE
+363 EEIADIKINQS
-373 LSFNEHPISM
+373 LFNEHNISR

-392 FGYTAEKTLIKDLN
+392 FGYTDEKTLIKNLN

-412 EMVAIV
+412 EIVAIV

-432 MRFYELNEGTISI
+432 MRFYELNGGYISI

-450 KDIPRNT
+450 NEIPRNT

-479 IAYGRMDATREEI
+479 IAYGNRDATREEI
-492 IAAAKAASCDHF
+492 IAAAKAACCDHF
-504 IRTLEHGYDTVISSE
+504 IRTLEHGYDTVISGE
-519 TSNVSQGQMQLLTIA
+519 TSNISQGQMQLLTIA

-598 VERGNH
+598 VERGSHN
-604 ENLLAQNGFYASL
+604 NLIEQNGFYASL

>member
-1 MKKDKN
+1 MKKDKK
-7 KEKDTM
+7 KETVV
-13 TFSEDIPQ
+13 FSEDIPK
-21 NTKKTIKRLMSQLKT
+21 NTKKTIRRLMETLKT
-36 QSKKLI
+36 QNKKLI
-42 IVGISSLLSSAAYAI
+42 IVGVLALLSSIFYAV
-57 IPLIV
+57 IPLMV
-62 GSAINNLVKA
+62 GVAINNLVNA
-72 IRNFDGS
+72 INSFDKS
-79 VSVLSMVTDALAMP
+79 VSVLSMVAQALAMP
-93 VLMLVLASIFSS
+93 VLMLVLISIVNS
-105 FLSYVQQYIIS
+105 FLTYIQQYIIS
-116 SIGENLTLSLRK
+116 SVGENLTLSLRK
-128 EISKKLNRLPLKY
+128 DISKKINKLPLKY

-146 TGDIMSRVTNDLEKV
+146 KGDVMSRVTTDLEKV

-177 TIVLTIISMLIL
+177 TIIFTIISMLIL

-195 LIFIFLG
+195 LIFIFIG
-202 ISASATN
+202 ISAIATN

-217 YYAEN
+217 YYAYN
-222 YAAMGDLS
+222 FDAMGELS
-230 GKIEEVYSGNR
+230 GKIEEVYSGNP
-241 IIKVFNKQEDI
+241 IVKIFNQQENVI
-252 IEEVTELNK
+252 QEVTELNK

-267 RRAQFVDFA
+267 RKAQFIDFA

-281 RFLSQLGFVT
+281 RLLNQLGFIA
-291 TAIVGGIMTLNGQ
+291 TAIV
-304 ISLGGIMTLNG
+304 GGIMTLNG

-363 EEISDNKFNE
+363 EEVADNKLNE
-373 LSFNEHPISM
+373 FSFDKNLISK

-392 FGYTAEKTLIKDLN
+392 FGYTDEKTLIKNLN

-432 MRFYELNEGTISI
+432 MRFYELNGGAISI
-445 DGINI
+445 DGVNINE
-450 KDIPRNT
+450 IPRNI

-479 IAYGRMDATREEI
+479 IAYGKMDATREEI
-492 IAAAKAASCDHF
+492 IAAAKAACCDHF

-519 TSNVSQGQMQLLTIA
+519 TSNVSQGQMQLLTIT
-534 RAMLTNPTI
+534 RAMLTNPTV

-598 VERGNH
+598 IERGTH
-604 ENLLAQNGFYASL
+604 QSLLEQNGFYASL

>member
-7 KEKDTM
+7 KKKETVV
-13 TFSEDIPQ
+13 FSEDIPK
-21 NTKKTIKRLMSQLKT
+21 NTKKTIRRLIGTLKT
-36 QSKKLI
+36 QNKKLI
-42 IVGISSLLSSAAYAI
+42 IVGILALLSSIFYAV
-57 IPLIV
+57 IPLMV
-62 GSAINNLVKA
+62 GVAINNLVNA
-72 IRNFDGS
+72 INSFDKS
-79 VSVLSMVTDALAMP
+79 VGVLSMVAQALAMP
-93 VLMLVLASIFSS
+93 VLMLVLISIVNS
-105 FLSYVQQYIIS
+105 FLTYIQQYIIS
-116 SIGENLTLSLRK
+116 SVGENLTLSLRK
-128 EISKKLNRLPLKY
+128 DISKKINKLPLKY

-146 TGDIMSRVTNDLEKV
+146 KGDVMSRVTTDLEKV

-177 TIVLTIISMLIL
+177 TIIFTIISMLIL

-195 LIFIFLG
+195 LIFIFIG
-202 ISASATN
+202 ISAIATN

-217 YYAEN
+217 YYAYN
-222 YAAMGDLS
+222 FDAMGELS

-241 IIKVFNKQEDI
+241 IVKIFNQQENVI
-252 IEEVTELNK
+252 QEVTELNK

-267 RRAQFVDFA
+267 RKAQFIDFA

-281 RFLSQLGFVT
+281 RLLSQLGFIA
-291 TAIVGGIMTLNGQ
+291 TAIV
-304 ISLGGIMTLNG
+304 GGIMTLNG

-363 EEISDNKFNE
+363 EEVADNKLNE
-373 LSFNEHPISM
+373 FSFDKNPISK

-392 FGYTAEKTLIKDLN
+392 FGYTDEKTLIKNLN

-432 MRFYELNEGTISI
+432 MRFYELNGGAISI
-445 DGINI
+445 DGVNINE
-450 KDIPRNT
+450 IPRNI

-479 IAYGRMDATREEI
+479 IAYGKMDATREEI
-492 IAAAKAASCDHF
+492 IAAAKAACCDHF

-534 RAMLTNPTI
+534 RAMLTNPTV

-598 VERGNH
+598 IERGTH
-604 ENLLAQNGFYASL
+604 QGLLEQNGFYASL

>member
-1 MKKDKN
+1 MKKNKKKDAIIINNDVPKN
-7 KEKDTM
+7 A
-13 TFSEDIPQ
+13 
-21 NTKKTIKRLMSQLKT
+21 KKTIRRLLIRLKP
-36 QSKKLI
+36 QNKKLI
-42 IVGISSLLSSAAYAI
+42 VVGISSLLSSASYAV
-57 IPLIV
+57 IPLMIGV
-62 GSAINNLVKA
+62 AINNLVSA
-72 IRNFDGS
+72 ISKFDGS
-79 VSVLSMVTDALAMP
+79 VSILSAVTNALAMP
-93 VLMLVLASIFSS
+93 VFMLVLISIVSS
-105 FLSYVQQYIIS
+105 LLSYVQQYIIA

-128 EISKKLNRLPLKY
+128 EISEKINKLPLKY

-146 TGDIMSRVTNDLEKV
+146 TGDVMSRVTTDLEKV

-177 TIVLTIISMLIL
+177 TIIFTIVSMLVL
-189 NLKLSL
+189 NIKLSL
-195 LIFIFLG
+195 LIFAFIG
-202 ISASATN
+202 ISAIATN
-209 YVSSLSQR
+209 YVSRLSQR

-222 YAAMGDLS
+222 FAAMGDLS

-241 IIKVFNKQEDI
+241 IIKVFNQQEDI
-252 IEEVTELNK
+252 IEEVSRLNK

-267 RRAQFVDFA
+267 RKAQFVDFA
-276 IYPTI
+276 IYPII
-281 RFLSQLGFVT
+281 RFLSQLGFVA
-291 TAIVGGIMTLNGQ
+291 TAII
-304 ISLGGIMTLNG
+304 GGIMTLNG

-349 IAGAERVFELLDEE
+349 IAGAERVFKLLDEE
-363 EEISDNKFNE
+363 EEIVDSNNNVLPEFK
-373 LSFNEHPISM
+373 
-383 GKVDFKNVK
+383 GKVTFENVK
-392 FGYTAEKTLIKDLN
+392 FGYTENKTLIKNLN

-432 MRFYELNEGTISI
+432 MRFYELNGGSISI
-445 DGINI
+445 DNVNI
-450 KDIPRNT
+450 KEFSRSAV
-457 LRRQIGM
+457 RKEIGM

-469 WLFEGTIAEN
+469 WLFKGTIAEN
-479 IAYGRMDATREEI
+479 IAYGKMDASREEI
-492 IAAAKAASCDHF
+492 ITAAKAACCDHF
-504 IRTLEHGYDTVISSE
+504 IRTLPEGYDTIISSE

-534 RAMLTNPTI
+534 RAMLTDPTI

-569 KDKTSFVIAH
+569 KNRTSFIIAH

-598 VERGNH
+598 IEKGNH
-604 ENLLAQNGFYASL
+604 ESLLEQNGFYSSL
-617 YYSQFEVAN
+617 YYSQFEAAN

>member
-202 ISASATN
+202 ISAIATN

-291 TAIVGGIMTLNGQ
+291 TAIV
-304 ISLGGIMTLNG
+304 GGIMTLNG

-598 VERGNH
+598 VEIGNH

>member
-1 MKKDKN
+1 MKKDKDIDI
-7 KEKDTM
+7 KDLG
-13 TFSEDIPQ
+13 EDIPK
-21 NTKKTIKRLMSQLKT
+21 NTKKTIKRLMIRLKD
-36 QSKKLI
+36 QRNKLI
-42 IVGISSLLSSAAYAI
+42 VVGISALLGSAAYAVMPLIIGSAIDNLLNGIRSLDGSVGVISMLIEVLTIPIVLLVAVTIISSLLSYI
-57 IPLIV
+57 
-62 GSAINNLVKA
+62 
-72 IRNFDGS
+72 
-79 VSVLSMVTDALAMP
+79 
-93 VLMLVLASIFSS
+93 
-105 FLSYVQQYIIS
+105 QQYIIA
-116 SIGENLTLSLRK
+116 SIGENLTYSLRK
-128 EISKKLNRLPLKY
+128 EISNKINKLPLKY

-146 TGDIMSRVTNDLEKV
+146 TGDVMSRITTDLEKV
-161 SLVMQVGFM
+161 SQVMQVGFM
-170 QFISSCF
+170 QFISSTF
-177 TIVLTIISMLIL
+177 TIVLTVIAMIIL
-189 NLKLSL
+189 NIKLSL
-195 LIFIFLG
+195 LIFIFIG
-202 ISASATN
+202 ISAFATN
-209 YVSSLSQR
+209 YVAKLSQR

-222 YAAMGDLS
+222 FAVMGELT
-230 GKIEEVYSGNR
+230 GKVEEVYSGNT
-241 IIKVFNKQEDI
+241 IIKVFNKQKDVVSEM
-252 IEEVTELNK
+252 VELNK

-267 RRAQFVDFA
+267 RKAQFVDFA

-281 RFLSQLGFVT
+281 RFLSQLGFIS
-291 TAIVGGIMTLNGQ
+291 TAIIGGIMTLNGY
-304 ISLGGIMTLNG
+304 IT
-315 QISLGG
+315 LGG

-363 EEISDNKFNE
+363 EEVKDSE
-373 LSFNEHPISM
+373 YSLSKTPITE
-383 GKVDFKNVK
+383 GKVNFKNVK
-392 FGYTAEKTLIKDLN
+392 FGYTSEKTLISNLN

-432 MRFYELNEGTISI
+432 MRFYELNGGSISI
-445 DGINI
+445 DGTNI
-450 KDIPRNT
+450 THIPRNE

-469 WLFEGTIAEN
+469 WLFKGTVAEN
-479 IAYGRMDATREEI
+479 IAYGNMNATREEI
-492 IAAAKAASCDHF
+492 VAAAKAACCDHF

-519 TSNVSQGQMQLLTIA
+519 IANVSQGQMQLLTIA
-534 RAMLTNPTI
+534 RAMLTNPSI

-598 VERGNH
+598 IERGNH
-604 ENLLAQNGFYASL
+604 KNLLKQNGFYASL

>member
-1 MKKDKN
+1 MKKDKK
-7 KEKDTM
+7 KETVV
-13 TFSEDIPQ
+13 FSEDIPK
-21 NTKKTIKRLMSQLKT
+21 NTKKTIRRLMETLKT
-36 QSKKLI
+36 QNKKLI
-42 IVGISSLLSSAAYAI
+42 IVGVLALLSSIFYAV
-57 IPLIV
+57 IPLMV
-62 GSAINNLVKA
+62 GVAINNLVNA
-72 IRNFDGS
+72 INSFDKS
-79 VSVLSMVTDALAMP
+79 VSVLSMVAQALAMP
-93 VLMLVLASIFSS
+93 VLMLVLISIVNS
-105 FLSYVQQYIIS
+105 FLTYIQQYIIS
-116 SIGENLTLSLRK
+116 SVGENLTLSLRK
-128 EISKKLNRLPLKY
+128 DISKKINKLPLKY

-146 TGDIMSRVTNDLEKV
+146 KGDVMSRVTTDLEKV

-177 TIVLTIISMLIL
+177 TIIFTIISMLIL

-195 LIFIFLG
+195 LIFIFIG
-202 ISASATN
+202 ISAIATN

-217 YYAEN
+217 YYAYN
-222 YAAMGDLS
+222 FDAMGELS
-230 GKIEEVYSGNR
+230 GKIEEVYSGNP
-241 IIKVFNKQEDI
+241 IVKIFNQQENVI
-252 IEEVTELNK
+252 QEVTELNK

-267 RRAQFVDFA
+267 RKAQFIDFA

-281 RFLSQLGFVT
+281 RLLNQLGFIA
-291 TAIVGGIMTLNGQ
+291 TAIV
-304 ISLGGIMTLNG
+304 GGIMTLNG

-363 EEISDNKFNE
+363 EEVADNKLNE
-373 LSFNEHPISM
+373 FSFDKNLISK

-392 FGYTAEKTLIKDLN
+392 FGYTDEKTLIKNLN

-432 MRFYELNEGTISI
+432 MRFYELNGGAISI
-445 DGINI
+445 DGVNINE
-450 KDIPRNT
+450 IPRNI

-479 IAYGRMDATREEI
+479 IAYGKMDATREEI
-492 IAAAKAASCDHF
+492 IAAAKAACCDHF

-534 RAMLTNPTI
+534 RAMLTNPTV

-556 TEVEIQK
+556 T
-563 ALSRLM
+563 
-569 KDKTSFVIAH
+569 
-579 RLSTIQNADMILV
+579 
-592 VKDGDI
+592 
-598 VERGNH
+598 
-604 ENLLAQNGFYASL
+604 
-617 YYSQFEVAN
+617 